1 MGVFVGVTGERS
13 CGKATIPLFYYRGG
27 GIRTPDLSVPNRALY
42 QAEPRPDKMAIIH
55 AKRLSS
61 NRFNFRIYFGARALA
76 MILSAALATLGGAS
90 FV

>member
-1 MGVFVGVTGERS
+1 VRPNEKRVARRTRN
-13 CGKATIPLFYYRGG
+13 PLKINRGG

-61 NRFNFRIYFGARALA
+61 NRFKFRIYFGARALA

>member
-1 MGVFVGVTGERS
+1 
-13 CGKATIPLFYYRGG
+13 
-27 GIRTPDLSVPNRALY
+27 
-42 QAEPRPDKMAIIH
+42 MAIIH